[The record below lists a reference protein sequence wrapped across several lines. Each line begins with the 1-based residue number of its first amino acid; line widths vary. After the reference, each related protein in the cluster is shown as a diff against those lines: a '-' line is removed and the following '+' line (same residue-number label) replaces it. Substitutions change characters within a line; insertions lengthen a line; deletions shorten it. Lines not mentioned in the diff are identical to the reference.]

1 MNQQTSTQPI
11 QILIGQTGTE
21 PANGAFDPNTYANIS
36 AESNDDAQTFVV
48 ALDPSGEI
56 RRLASVCEHD
66 RKIVAALTGTWV
78 AQGYRVN
85 TLVGLKDLMRALRKS
100 SRAEKETV
108 QPEPGKDATS
118 PKPEQARI
126 DGTEFL
132 GDAAVDPLAA
142 FA

>member
-11 QILIGQTGTE
+11 QILIGQASTE
-21 PANGAFDPNTYANIS
+21 PANGALDPNTYADIA
-36 AESNDDAQTFVV
+36 AESSDDAQTFVV

-85 TLVGLKDLMRALRKS
+85 TLVGIKDLMRALRKS
-100 SRAEKETV
+100 SRTEKETV
-108 QPEPGKDATS
+108 QPAEPEKDAT
-118 PKPEQARI
+118 PLKPGQMLI
-126 DGTEFL
+126 DGTFVYEPM
-132 GDAAVDPLAA
+132 AP